1 MFEIFIFIL
10 NWMSKL
16 ENSKIQFEGCWWI
29 LMWFLN
35 EKKKKRGKKKGDTF
49 TAFSL
54 WFHGSRASDSI
65 IIFTTFFTFQETIP
79 KSLCG
84 SLSSQMECQ
93 VMTFFFFFSFPN
105 FLFSQYLVVFGHFWW
120 TIMSCDVKPLGF
132 RCSSIFVSTRLK
144 KLGCL
149 DFTCLIIYW
158 FVWRNHGMGSI
169 SSVDT
174 TCLTEIG
181 KLWNFKKI
189 SIRNLCPLPLL
200 GQDFFNGS
208 LIKLLFMERMI
219 NEVKN
224 SFFFFILSSGF
235 GVNKDY

>member
-1 MFEIFIFIL
+1 MKKRKKERWYFYRIPFDAMVLGLQIQSSSSPHSL
-10 NWMSKL
+10 HSKKL
-16 ENSKIQFEGCWWI
+16 
-29 LMWFLN
+29 FLN
-35 EKKKKRGKKKGDTF
+35 LYVGHFLARWS
-49 TAFSL
+49 ARL
-54 WFHGSRASDSI
+54 W
-65 IIFTTFFTFQETIP
+65 P
-79 KSLCG
+79 
-84 SLSSQMECQ
+84 
-93 VMTFFFFFSFPN
+93 FFFFFSFPN

-120 TIMSCDVKPLGF
+120 TIMSFDVKPLGF

-158 FVWRNHGMGSI
+158 FVWRNHRMGCI

-208 LIKLLFMERMI
+208 LIKLVLMERMR